1 VTSPDV
7 KDKHYLGGLDALRG
21 AACLAVVVAHS
32 WGHFAPETTPTGTAQ
47 LLSVG
52 LVVFFAMSGLL
63 IYLPFARDISNGQR
77 RVRLGHY
84 ARRRLARVYPAY
96 IVIFLVA
103 DLVLRAVYVDNA
115 VDASSTGTDRATGL
129 LSDPVDLLLNLSLL
143 QTFFPGT
150 LQTGINPSWSLTT
163 ELCFYALLPLLSL
176 PLVRH
181 ARGSSR
187 RALML
192 ALVPAGVLFL
202 VGFAGRAWAE
212 QWYERRPELSTFS
225 AEFGANGIAVL
236 SRSLL
241 GLGDNFAF
249 GMVVAVLF
257 VWMRRGELTWLTH
270 RRVLVIGTVVVL
282 GGGLGGL
289 LLHDVHPWFLGTAMA
304 AASGG
309 LLLLLVEP
317 AARGTDSA
325 LVRFA
330 SFPPLE
336 YVGRISLSVYL
347 WHYPMIVLASRFD
360 LVGGDSVGTML
371 WAPTLVSAAALAL
384 GSVTYALVERP
395 AMAGRR
401 VVDRDHA

>member
-1 VTSPDV
+1 VSSRDGTDP
-7 KDKHYLGGLDALRG
+7 HYLGGLDALRG

-32 WGHFAPETTPTGTAQ
+32 WGHFAPGTTPAGTAQ

-63 IYLPFARDISNGQR
+63 IYLPFARDVSTGER

-96 IVIFLVA
+96 IVIFLVSA
-103 DLVLRAVYVDNA
+103 FLFQAVYVDNA
-115 VDASSTGTDRATGL
+115 VDASTTGTDRGTGL
-129 LSDPVDLLLNLSLL
+129 MTHPVDVLLNLSLL

-163 ELCFYALLPLLSL
+163 ELCFYTLLPLLSL

-181 ARGSSR
+181 ARGRSR
-187 RALML
+187 RGLVL
-192 ALVPAGVLFL
+192 ALVPPGVLFL
-202 VGFAGRAWAE
+202 LGFAGRTWAE
-212 QWYERRPELSTFS
+212 EWYERRPGLSTFS

-249 GMVVAVLF
+249 GMVVAVLY

-270 RRVLVIGTVVVL
+270 HRVLVLATVLVL
-282 GGGLGGL
+282 GGGLGGI
-289 LLHDVHPWFLGTAMA
+289 LLHDVHPWFLGTSMA

-325 LVRFA
+325 VVRFA
-330 SFPPLE
+330 SFAPLE

-360 LVGGDSVGTML
+360 LVGGDSLATML
-371 WAPTLVSAAALAL
+371 WAPALVSAAALVL

>member
-1 VTSPDV
+1 MSSREAGDA
-7 KDKHYLGGLDALRG
+7 HYLGGLDALRG
-21 AACLAVVVAHS
+21 AACLSVVTAHS

-63 IYLPFARDISNGQR
+63 IYLPFARDISTGQR
-77 RVRLGHY
+77 RLRLGHY
-84 ARRRLARVYPAY
+84 VRRRLARVYPAY
-96 IVIFLVA
+96 VVIFLVSA
-103 DLVLRAVYVDNA
+103 FVLRAVYVDNA
-115 VDASSTGTDRATGL
+115 VDVSTTATDRGAGL
-129 LSDPVDLLLNLSLL
+129 MTDPLDILLNVTLF

-163 ELCFYALLPLLSL
+163 ELCFYALLPLLAI

-181 ARGSSR
+181 SRGDSR
-187 RALML
+187 RGLAL
-192 ALVPAGVLFL
+192 ALVPAGVLF
-202 VGFAGRAWAE
+202 VMGIAGRIWAE

-249 GMVVAVLF
+249 GMVVAVVY
-257 VWMRRGELTWLTH
+257 VWMMRGELRSWTH
-270 RRVLVIGTVVVL
+270 RRVLVGGTVVVL
-282 GGGLGGL
+282 AGGVGGV
-289 LLHDVHPWFLGTAMA
+289 LLHDAHPWFVGTCMA

-309 LLLLLVEP
+309 LLLMLVEP
-317 AARGTDSA
+317 AARGTGSA

-360 LVGGDSVGTML
+360 LVGGDSVMTMV
-371 WAPTLVSAAALAL
+371 WAPVLVSAAALAL
-384 GSVTYALVERP
+384 GAVTYAFVERP
-395 AMAGRR
+395 AMEGRR
-401 VVDRDHA
+401 RG

>member
-1 VTSPDV
+1 MPSGQAGPAN
-7 KDKHYLGGLDALRG
+7 YLGGLDALRG
-21 AACLAVVVAHS
+21 SACLAVIVAHS

-63 IYLPFARDISNGQR
+63 IYLPFARDISLGER
-77 RVRLGHY
+77 RVRVGHY

-96 IVIFLVA
+96 IVIFLFSA
-103 DLVLRAVYVDNA
+103 LVLQAVYLENAVDNA
-115 VDASSTGTDRATGL
+115 TTGTDRATGL
-129 LSDPVDLLLNLSLL
+129 MSDPVDLLLNLTLL
-143 QTFFPGT
+143 QTLFPQT

-163 ELCFYALLPLLSL
+163 ELCFYALLPLLSI
-176 PLVRH
+176 PLVRF

-187 RALML
+187 SRLLL

-202 VGFAGRAWAE
+202 MGFAGRAWAE
-212 QWYERRPELSTFS
+212 EWYDRRPGLSTFS
-225 AEFGANGIAVL
+225 AEFGENGIAVL

-249 GMVVAVLF
+249 GMVVAVLYI
-257 VWMRRGELTWLTH
+257 WMRRGELPWLTH
-270 RRVLVIGTVVVL
+270 RRALAIGTVLVL
-282 GGGLGGL
+282 GGGLGGI
-289 LLHDVHPWFLGTAMA
+289 LLHEAHPWFLGTSMS
-304 AASGG
+304 AASAG

-317 AARGTDSA
+317 PARGIDSA
-325 LVRFA
+325 VVRFA
-330 SFPPLE
+330 TIPPLE

-371 WAPTLVSAAALAL
+371 WAPLLVSSAALVL
-384 GSVTYALVERP
+384 GSITYAFVERP